1 MPSSPPGV
9 STHNPHHMPQQT
21 GSALDDL
28 AFDLNVDP
36 ETAVKIRELAKA
48 KEEAVAAEVFRP
60 EMPTA

>member
-1 MPSSPPGV
+1 
-9 STHNPHHMPQQT
+9 MPQQT